1 MEYLDIVDEND
12 NVIWIN
18 TRKESY
24 INKTTNRIVSV
35 WVFNSYWEILLQ
47 KRAKT
52 CSFMPEAWAMSA
64 GWHVSSW
71 ENYLKAAKKELY
83 EELWIE
89 SELDFVDK
97 YYEDRLITNWKLNND
112 DKSHFC
118 FHSVYK
124 TIYDWEFNFLRE
136 DNDEVDEIKFFSLDE
151 LKEFINSDFLI
162 MPSTIYILEKYFLWK
177 N

>member
-24 INKTTNRIVSV
+24 LNKTTNRIISV
-35 WVFNSYWEILLQ
+35 WVFNSKWEILLQ
-47 KRAKT
+47 KRSKT
-52 CSFMPEAWAMSA
+52 CSFMPEAWSMSA

-71 ENYLKAAKKELY
+71 ENYIEAAKKELY
-83 EELWIE
+83 EELGIE
-89 SELDFVDK
+89 AELDFIDK
-97 YYEDRLITNWKLNND
+97 YYADRLEINWNLNKD

-136 DNDEVDEIKFFSLDE
+136 DNDEVDEIRFFDLSE
-151 LKEFINSDFLI
+151 LREFIYSDTMI
-162 MPSTIYILEKYFLWK
+162 MPSTIYILERYFLWK